1 MTSRAKAVFLD
12 RDGVINQTV
21 VRRGAPRAPQDLGE
35 WRWIE
40 GVHATLAALSARG
53 YVLVVCTNQP
63 DVSRGWQT
71 REQVDEF
78 HALIT
83 RELPVARIYACFH
96 DNAAGCACRKPKP
109 GMLLDACAE
118 LGIDPGQSS
127 MVGDRAGDVEAG
139 RAAGCRTIL
148 LRDAPGIDADSSA
161 DHQIFGLCELL
172 DIIR

>member
-1 MTSRAKAVFLD
+1 MTTRAKAVFLD

-21 VRRGAPRAPQDLGE
+21 MRRGAPRAPQDLSE
-35 WRWIE
+35 WAWIE
-40 GVHATLAALSARG
+40 GVHDTLATLSARG

-78 HALIT
+78 HALIA

-96 DNAAGCACRKPKP
+96 DNAAACACRKPKP
-109 GMLLDACAE
+109 GMLLDASAE
-118 LGIDPGQSS
+118 LGIDLTQSF

-161 DHQIFGLCELL
+161 DHQIFRLRELL
-172 DIIR
+172 DIIP